1 MHQVVI
7 GSQTSKL
14 VGFALSL
21 RGKYRATV
29 PPVCRWITEFDRTCA
44 KKSSRNQRTF
54 KANLTASLP

>member
-7 GSQTSKL
+7 GRQTSKL

-29 PPVCRWITEFDRTCA
+29 PPECRWITEFDRTCA
-44 KKSSRNQRTF
+44 KSSRNQRTF